1 MRRDRFKS
9 IVSIGF
15 NRLNYKVFRSRTSG
29 SKDFQKIEVRH
40 VNPLASAVCQVYCN
54 QQEHSILLPSVQ

>member
-9 IVSIGF
+9 IISII

-54 QQEHSILLPSVQ
+54 QQEHSILLPFVQ